1 MKNLFVVS
9 LVALLPFV
17 VACNATSETEFSSV
31 DLNRTE
37 LSSIKPSSLK
47 PSGIEPDM
55 VIKHKV
61 VIAHRGASGY
71 LPEHSMASKAMA
83 YAMKVDYIE
92 QDLVMTKD
100 DHLVVLHDHYL
111 DRVTNVADKF
121 PNRSRKDGRYYA
133 IDFTLAEIQTLDM
146 TEGFSLNEGIIAAN
160 YPDRFPIWSSKF
172 KVHTFADEIELIQ
185 GLNKSTGQNVGLY
198 PEIKSPAFHLQNGKD
213 ISKAVIHE
221 LKKYGY
227 TNHDSKVFVQSFD
240 ANELQ
245 RIKQE
250 LMPQLDVNLRLV
262 QLIAMTSWNETVT
275 YKDGEAVPY
284 SYDWMLK
291 PQNMKK
297 IAQYADGIGPWKP
310 MLVTESENGN
320 FAQSNGLTEAA
331 QKAGLLVHPYTFR
344 ADEGKVPKY
353 AKDFQTLLRF
363 FYFDI
368 GVDGVFTDFP
378 DKAVDV
384 LSSHT
389 QN

>member
-17 VACNATSETEFSSV
+17 VACNATSETEFSSS
-31 DLNRTE
+31 DLNR
-37 LSSIKPSSLK
+37 
-47 PSGIEPDM
+47 IEPDM
-55 VIKHKV
+55 VKKDKV

-71 LPEHSMASKAMA
+71 LPEHSIASKAMA

-121 PNRSRKDGRYYA
+121 PTRIRKDGRFYA
-133 IDFTLAEIQTLDM
+133 IDFTLAEIQTLEM
-146 TEGFSLNEGIIAAN
+146 TEGFSVNEGMIEAN
-160 YPDRFPIWSSKF
+160 YPDRFPIWHSKF

-185 GLNKSTGQNVGLY
+185 GLNKSTGKNVGLY
-198 PEIKSPAFHLQNGKD
+198 PEIKSPAFHLKNGKD
-213 ISKAVIHE
+213 ISKAVLLE

-227 TNHDSKVFVQSFD
+227 INKSNKVFVQSFD
-240 ANELQ
+240 ANELK

-250 LMPQLDVNLRLV
+250 LMPQLEMSLKLV

-275 YKDGEAVPY
+275 YKGEEAIPY

-291 PQNMKK
+291 PENMKK
-297 IAQYADGIGPWKP
+297 IAQYADGIGPWRP
-310 MLVTESENGN
+310 MLVTESENGS

-378 DKAVDV
+378 DKAVEV
-384 LSSHT
+384 LSSDT

>member
-17 VACNATSETEFSSV
+17 VACNATSETEFSSS
-31 DLNRTE
+31 DLNR
-37 LSSIKPSSLK
+37 
-47 PSGIEPDM
+47 IEPDM
-55 VIKHKV
+55 VKKDKV

-71 LPEHSMASKAMA
+71 LPEHSIASKAMA

-121 PNRSRKDGRYYA
+121 PTRIRKDGRFYA
-133 IDFTLAEIQTLDM
+133 IDFTLAEIQTLEM
-146 TEGFSLNEGIIAAN
+146 TEGFSVNEGMIEAN
-160 YPDRFPIWSSKF
+160 YPDRFPIWHSKF

-185 GLNKSTGQNVGLY
+185 GLNKSTGKNVGLY
-198 PEIKSPAFHLQNGKD
+198 PEIKSPAFHLKNGKD
-213 ISKAVIHE
+213 ISKAVLLE

-227 TNHDSKVFVQSFD
+227 INKSNKVFVQSFD
-240 ANELQ
+240 ANELK

-250 LMPQLDVNLRLV
+250 LMPQLEMSLKLV

-275 YKDGEAVPY
+275 YKGEEAIPY

-291 PQNMKK
+291 PENMKK
-297 IAQYADGIGPWKP
+297 IAQYADGIGPWRP
-310 MLVTESENGN
+310 MLVTESENGS

-344 ADEGKVPKY
+344 ADKGKVPKY

-378 DKAVDV
+378 DKAVEV
-384 LSSHT
+384 LSSDT